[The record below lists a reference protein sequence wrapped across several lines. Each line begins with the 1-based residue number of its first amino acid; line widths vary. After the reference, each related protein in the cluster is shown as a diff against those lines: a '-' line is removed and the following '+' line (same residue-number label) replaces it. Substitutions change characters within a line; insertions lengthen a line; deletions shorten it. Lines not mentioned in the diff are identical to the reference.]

1 MELFYD
7 GCCPNEYHE
16 LLNSSLITG
25 VTTNTSFVVDYA
37 RNNDYKSAKEAL
49 MPIISAVRESS
60 MSRAESIPFSFQP
73 SGCTTAGEYL
83 SQARVAKELYGLDNL
98 FIKVPVQKNLM
109 PIIKCLIDNGFK
121 VNATC
126 ITSAVQALCALNAG
140 ASIVSFFWGKMSD
153 ENLNPPDEVELI
165 RTVIDDKYL
174 ATSSVPKILVGSI
187 RQPYVAKEALRAG
200 ADILTAPKAMLIR
213 LIDQN
218 KSIEAADIFADTWQE
233 SGLVF

>member
-1 MELFYD
+1 M
-7 GCCPNEYHE
+7 
-16 LLNSSLITG
+16 LNQYPFHSSL
-25 VTTNTSFVVDYA
+25 
-37 RNNDYKSAKEAL
+37 
-49 MPIISAVRESS
+49 
-60 MSRAESIPFSFQP
+60 Q
-73 SGCTTAGEYL
+73 GCTTAGEYL
-83 SQARVAKELYGLDNL
+83 SQAGVAKELYGLDNL

-165 RTVIDDKYL
+165 RTVIDDKSL